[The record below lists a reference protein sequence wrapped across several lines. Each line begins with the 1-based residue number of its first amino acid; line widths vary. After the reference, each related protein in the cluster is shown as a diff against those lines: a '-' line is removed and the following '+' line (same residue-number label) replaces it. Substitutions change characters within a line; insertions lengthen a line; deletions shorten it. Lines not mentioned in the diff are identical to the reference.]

1 MKTEDRITGSLA
13 MMAKEVAEWCEAKG
27 WANDG
32 RTFGDEIALIHSEAS
47 EALDAFRDW
56 RFETPDTPKPE
67 GVASELADVLIRVL
81 DSCNRHGFD
90 LVTEYHRKMEY
101 NWQRAF
107 RHGGRT
113 I

>member
-1 MKTEDRITGSLA
+1 MQA
-13 MMAKEVAEWCEAKG
+13 EVAEWAEAKG
-27 WANDG
+27 WLNDG

-47 EALDAFRDW
+47 EALEAFRDW
-56 RFETPDTPKPE
+56 GLVTPNTEKPE

-81 DSCNRHGFD
+81 DSCGRHGID
-90 LVTEYHRKMEY
+90 LVAEYHRKMDY